1 MSDLT
6 TAARPYAR
14 AVFETAEKAGSLTAW
29 SESLGFMGAV
39 ASNEEVKALLANP
52 KMAKQAGADAFLKLC
67 DDKLDKQAQNL
78 VRMLAEN
85 DRLSLLPEM
94 SVIYETLKDEAEGS
108 VEALVTAAKKLTK
121 AEEDAISKA
130 LKKRLGR
137 DVKLKVSVDK
147 ALLGGAIIKAGDLVI
162 DGSLQ
167 GRLGKMTSVMTN
179 K

>member
-14 AVFETAEKAGSLTAW
+14 AVFEMAKDSEGLTKWSDSLA
-29 SESLGFMGAV
+29 FMGAV
-39 ASNEEVKALLANP
+39 AGNEEVKKLLSSP
-52 KMAKQAGADAFLKLC
+52 KMAKQAGADAFIKLC
-67 DDKLDKQAQNL
+67 DNKLDDKEKNL

-94 SVIYETLKDEAEGS
+94 SIIYEELKAEAEGL
-108 VEALVTAAKKLTK
+108 VEAKVSTAKKLTK

-137 DVKLKVSVDK
+137 NIKLKVSVDES
-147 ALLGGAIIKAGDLVI
+147 LLGGAIIQAGDLVI
-162 DGSLQ
+162 DGSLK
-167 GRLGKMTSVMTN
+167 GRLKKMKSVMAS
-179 K
+179 

>member
-14 AVFETAEKAGSLTAW
+14 AVFEMANESGGLAKWSDSLQ
-29 SESLGFMGAV
+29 FMSAV
-39 ASNEEVKALLANP
+39 VSNEEVKALLSNP
-52 KMAKQAGADAFLKLC
+52 KMAKQAGADAFIKLC
-67 DDKLDKQAQNL
+67 DGKLDANSQNL

-94 SVIYETLKDEAEGS
+94 SVLYEVLKDEVEGS

-121 AEEDAISKA
+121 AEEEAISKA

-137 DVKLKVSVDK
+137 EVKLNVSIDET
-147 ALLGGAIIKAGDLVI
+147 LLGGAIIKAGDLVM
-162 DGSLQ
+162 DGSLK
-167 GRLGKMTSVMTN
+167 GRLGKLTSVMAH
-179 K
+179 